1 MPIEQTAE
9 LLSEIQ
15 KFSDCKTWKDI
26 VSRQVEYLAN
36 FGILG
41 FLFGVCHSF
50 SKARE
55 KGLLNAVEVWTNY
68 PDEYM
73 RALAK
78 SGLADIDFSSRC
90 IVDFQRPFVWAR
102 AERYKGIT
110 PDEFARLRLDDGFGM
125 NVGITIPLWRTPYSG
140 SGIGLWANGMSA
152 DQFDKFWSKDGD
164 KISLLCRAFEL
175 LMRKYA
181 MRDRFPLTKRETDVL
196 AYTAGGMSSMQI
208 ATHLG
213 MSHRT
218 VEGALSRA
226 RSRLRVQN
234 TTEAVAK
241 ALVFELI

>member
-1 MPIEQTAE
+1 MLSEISAD
-9 LLSEIQ
+9 LLSELK
-15 KFSDCKTWKDI
+15 KFSDCKTWRDI
-26 VSRQVEYLAN
+26 FAKQVELLAA
-36 FGILG
+36 FGIHG

-55 KGLLNAVEVWTNY
+55 KGLLNAVEIWTNY
-68 PDEYM
+68 PAHYM
-73 RALAK
+73 QALVE
-78 SGLADIDFSSRC
+78 SGLADVDYSSRC
-90 IVDFQRPFVWAR
+90 IVDFRRAFVWAR
-102 AERYKGIT
+102 ADHYAGIT
-110 PDEFARLRLDDGFGM
+110 PVEFERLRLDDRFGM

-140 SGIGLWANGMSA
+140 SGIGLWADGMSA
-152 DQFDKFWSKDGD
+152 DQFDEFWSKDGVT
-164 KISLLCRAFEL
+164 ISQLCRAFEL
-175 LMRKYA
+175 LMRKHA

-208 ATHLG
+208 ATHLV

-241 ALVFELI
+241 ALVFQLI